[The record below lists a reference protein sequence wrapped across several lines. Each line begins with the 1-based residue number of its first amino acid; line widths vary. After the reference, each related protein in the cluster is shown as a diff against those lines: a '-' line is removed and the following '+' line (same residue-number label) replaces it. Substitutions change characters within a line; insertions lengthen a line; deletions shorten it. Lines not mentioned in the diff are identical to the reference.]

1 MNCEIELAEAREII
15 SVYREENVRLDN
27 ELTELKERMYDALDL
42 CNVLLLIENR
52 SVKILAGLIKDS
64 LEKKNVP
71 VGRAEQGT
79 NKITQLKINI
89 K

>member
-27 ELTELKERMYDALDL
+27 ELTELKERLYDALDL

-52 SVKILAGLIKDS
+52 SVKILAGLIKDH

-79 NKITQLKINI
+79 NQITQLKINI

>member
-1 MNCEIELAEAREII
+1 MNYEVELAEAREII
-15 SVYREENVRLDN
+15 SVYREENIRLDN
-27 ELTELKERMYDALDL
+27 ELAELKEKMYDALDL

>member
-1 MNCEIELAEAREII
+1 MNCEVELAEAREIV

-42 CNVLLLIENR
+42 CNILLLVENR
-52 SVKILAGLIKDS
+52 SVKILAGLIKDR

-79 NKITQLKINI
+79 NQITQLKINI

>member
-1 MNCEIELAEAREII
+1 MNYETELAEAKEII

-79 NKITQLKINI
+79 TITQLKINI

>member
-1 MNCEIELAEAREII
+1 MNYEVELAEAKEII

-27 ELTELKERMYDALDL
+27 ELAELKEKMYDAIDL
-42 CNVLLLIENR
+42 CSVLLLIENR

-71 VGRAEQGT
+71 VGRSEQGT
-79 NKITQLKINI
+79 NQITQLKISI

>member
-1 MNCEIELAEAREII
+1 MNYETELAEAREII

-27 ELTELKERMYDALDL
+27 ELAELKERMYDALDL

-71 VGRAEQGT
+71 VERAEQGT
-79 NKITQLKINI
+79 NKITQIKINI